1 MNIGNSKQKLIKF
14 YQAFALLIEN
24 ISMQNKNEIVQF
36 RVTHATTSIFNIL
49 FSNLFLHLLA
59 LFLVEHYASY
69 KNKFKSSLLQNLVMV
84 YLKSFQC

>member
-36 RVTHATTSIFNIL
+36 RVTHATTYIFNI
-49 FSNLFLHLLA
+49 
-59 LFLVEHYASY
+59 
-69 KNKFKSSLLQNLVMV
+69 
-84 YLKSFQC
+84 